1 MAENPIKVPTVE
13 KVAVPSATPTQDAA
27 ALQNQFNQ
35 RLNTAN
41 QQTNNVYDANLN
53 SQKLQLQNAYQQNL
67 SDQEAAKG
75 KIGGAYQTA
84 ANDLA
89 IQYERNRRNLNEQAL
104 ANGINTGVGS
114 QQQLALNQQY
124 NTNFGRLRGQEA
136 GEMAEAERQIANLKN
151 SYQNQISQAIA
162 DNDYQRAKA
171 LMDNYNNQQSWMDAQ
186 MNRYE
191 DIAIRANERA
201 QDQAIRQ
208 NERAEDWARS
218 QQTRYE
224 DQTIRAGER
233 AEDFAQRNRERA
245 EDRQWQNEDNTYNR
259 NLEQAKI
266 AASYGDFSAF
276 ANLYGQPTADM
287 MRQTWILQNPDM
299 AWATG
304 SIDRDTY
311 YKLTGQEPHQVPEAG
326 GGGGSSGGGNPG
338 YDWWQ
343 TVQGRM
349 ASGQSYSVAL
359 SGASGGYR

>member
-13 KVAVPSATPTQDAA
+13 KVAVPSAANPVANPA
-27 ALQNQFNQ
+27 ELQNQFNQ
-35 RLNTAN
+35 RLSTAN
-41 QQTNNVYDANLN
+41 QQTNNIYDANLN
-53 SQKLQLQNAYQQNL
+53 AQKLQLQGAYQQNL

-124 NTNFGRLRGQEA
+124 QTNFGRLRGQEA

-151 SYQNQISQAIA
+151 NYQNQIAQAVA
-162 DNDYQRAKA
+162 DNDYQRARA
-171 LMDNYNNQQSWMDAQ
+171 LMDNYNNQQSWLDSQ
-186 MNRYE
+186 RNRYE
-191 DIAIRANERA
+191 DITIRQNERA

-208 NERAEDWARS
+208 NERAEDWAKS

-224 DQTIRAGER
+224 DQQIRAGER

-245 EDRQWQNEDNTYNR
+245 EDRQWQNEDNQYTR
-259 NLEQAKI
+259 RLEQAKI
-266 AASYGDFSAF
+266 SASYGDFSAF
-276 ANLYGQPTADM
+276 AAMYGQATADM
-287 MRQTWILQNPDM
+287 MKQTWALQNPDM

-304 SIDRDTY
+304 NMDRDTY
-311 YKLTGQEPHQVPEAG
+311 YKLTGQEPHQVPAAG
-326 GGGGSSGGGNPG
+326 GGGGNTASVNPG
-338 YDWWQ
+338 YDWWYLPEAH
-343 TVQGRM
+343 TIHTSTSNAGRD
-349 ASGQSYSVAL
+349 VK
-359 SGASGGYR
+359 GGD